1 MMPDDPA
8 RLTREVRSDRTI
20 SLEQLALLTGICA
33 PALSEIENEQRDP
46 RIATLNRIAE
56 ALPLPLAFLNAGR
69 VGVAERAGQSRL
81 AGYDVEE

>member
-1 MMPDDPA
+1 MVPDDPG
-8 RLTREVRSDRTI
+8 RLTREVRSDRTL
-20 SLEQLALLTGICA
+20 SFEQLALMTGICA

-56 ALPLPLAFLNAGR
+56 ALPVSFAFLNAGR
-69 VGVAERAGQSRL
+69 VGVAARAGQLRS

>member
-1 MMPDDPA
+1 MVRDDLG

-20 SLEQLALLTGICA
+20 SLEQLALLTGICE

-56 ALPLPLAFLNAGR
+56 ALPVPLAFLNAGR
-69 VGVAERAGQSRL
+69 VSVAEHAGHLRL